1 MSIDVFIQL
10 VDVETLGRV
19 ASAIDSFTT
28 ADDRTAVKR
37 LFDEACARPKGKM
50 QPSVKTYY
58 MNGAER
64 ILRGELPSEVLDETT
79 GETLL
84 DRKKILHYETQR
96 SLSRFLLLQLCNVQ
110 GMHGGIFE
118 LSRGLLADR
127 LRGHSHW
134 IELMWKPGERMVAFK
149 SKLPERRAEED
160 RRRREQNQ

>member
-1 MSIDVFIQL
+1 
-10 VDVETLGRV
+10 
-19 ASAIDSFTT
+19 
-28 ADDRTAVKR
+28 
-37 LFDEACARPKGKM
+37 
-50 QPSVKTYY
+50 

-64 ILRGELPSEVLDETT
+64 ILRAELPDEVLDETT

-84 DRKKILHYETQR
+84 DRKKILQYETQR

-134 IELMWKPGERMVAFK
+134 IDETFSLSNDVLWSAKRVELAVGGDAWILGVQEAAARVNRFETLR
-149 SKLPERRAEED
+149 SIIY
-160 RRRREQNQ
+160 